1 MMIKPR
7 INLDV
12 HTKEMLDVNEL
23 RMNFIVT
30 IVLIVI
36 DLSLI
41 VQVLTHFRIAQV
53 TVFCGVPVILL
64 SSVIVLNLVFKRHLH
79 YWIKNVNMIVMVIS
93 FMLLGEMNNSEFFML
108 FILPSF
114 LSSFYYC
121 PKYTVISS
129 AASLVTL
136 WVVMFNSLDFSNGT
150 QMENFDLQM
159 LFSLLSRAFD
169 FSQAGGIVSVS
180 RICMFVFAE
189 AMMGIAVYMSVS
201 GKHFYYRQ
209 SMLLNDNASSKA
221 ELIMARSIQDGA
233 ISHDFPDNEFYSVY
247 GDMVTASN
255 VGGDFYDQFMVD
267 DTHLALVVGD
277 VSGHGMAAAMFMMLS
292 MTLIK
297 VYAQSGYSCD
307 KAISRTNKY
316 LVSAN
321 PEKFFVTCWLGIIDL
336 TTGELCYTNAGH
348 NYPVLMK
355 QGCEPEFLRSKT
367 DFVLGRRR
375 LAPYNE
381 KHIKLS
387 QGDKLILYTDGVTE
401 AVSSQDEFFGDERLL
416 ETLSA
421 CNSEN
426 AQQLVYLIWKAV
438 NTFSTDQVQ
447 SDDITV
453 LALDFKK
460 PMPKPMYET
469 KDFFL
474 TIESFDS
481 VIDYIADRCKEYG
494 CSDAIVYKILTASSE
509 ILANIESYAYES
521 GGEIQIMTIS
531 RGRRVCIVFKD
542 SGAAF
547 DPLLAKKPDVTL
559 PLEQRSPGGL
569 GIHIVQKLMDSVSYR
584 YENGQNVLTIE
595 KDF

>member
-1 MMIKPR
+1 
-7 INLDV
+7 
-12 HTKEMLDVNEL
+12 MLDVNEL

-169 FSQAGGIVSVS
+169 FSQARGIVSVS
-180 RICMFVFAE
+180 QICMFVFAE

-209 SMLLNDNASSKA
+209 SKLLNDNASSKA
-221 ELIMARSIQDGA
+221 ELVMARSIQDGA

-292 MTLIK
+292 
-297 VYAQSGYSCD
+297 S
-307 KAISRTNKY
+307 IS
-316 LVSAN
+316 L
-321 PEKFFVTCWLGIIDL
+321 F
-336 TTGELCYTNAGH
+336 
-348 NYPVLMK
+348 
-355 QGCEPEFLRSKT
+355 
-367 DFVLGRRR
+367 
-375 LAPYNE
+375 
-381 KHIKLS
+381 
-387 QGDKLILYTDGVTE
+387 
-401 AVSSQDEFFGDERLL
+401 
-416 ETLSA
+416 
-421 CNSEN
+421 
-426 AQQLVYLIWKAV
+426 
-438 NTFSTDQVQ
+438 
-447 SDDITV
+447 
-453 LALDFKK
+453 
-460 PMPKPMYET
+460 
-469 KDFFL
+469 
-474 TIESFDS
+474 
-481 VIDYIADRCKEYG
+481 
-494 CSDAIVYKILTASSE
+494 
-509 ILANIESYAYES
+509 ES
-521 GGEIQIMTIS
+521 GDVPSRLCAMSSSMRSIS
-531 RGRRVCIVFKD
+531 D
-542 SGAAF
+542 M
-547 DPLLAKKPDVTL
+547 LNET
-559 PLEQRSPGGL
+559 
-569 GIHIVQKLMDSVSYR
+569 
-584 YENGQNVLTIE
+584 
-595 KDF
+595 